1 MECNDVMMTKKKWN
15 RVLKD
20 IQLAV
25 EAAADHFNI
34 TNQQALTDALNTF
47 QIKYMDQQ
55 VDLQQLK

>member
-1 MECNDVMMTKKKWN
+1 MN

-47 QIKYMDQQ
+47 QMKYMDQQ
-55 VDLQQLK
+55 VDLQQLKWT